1 MGSWPTGRLP
11 VAGSSPTLSTL
22 ITAGSD
28 MYSRVDRFE
37 AGFNRLTLYLAYLVA
52 LSIGLIAVLIPLNLF
67 LIKTQLGSI
76 WWLYEG
82 VEYSLYFGV
91 FIGAPWVLNQGAH
104 VRVDVLTAGLSR
116 ETARKVERVM
126 DIAGAALCALL
137 CFYGSRI
144 TIWEFQDGTMPDKDL
159 RIPTGYMM
167 VIFSASFFLLAV
179 EFLLRFR
186 RAGHQSDE
194 TDLDKPRVGF

>member
-1 MGSWPTGRLP
+1 MHRP
-11 VAGSSPTLSTL
+11 
-22 ITAGSD
+22 I
-28 MYSRVDRFE
+28 DRFE
-37 AGFNRLTLYLAYLVA
+37 AGFNRVVLYLAYLVA

-82 VEYSLYFGV
+82 VEYTLYFGV

-104 VRVDVLTAGLSR
+104 VRVDVLTEALNTESAQR
-116 ETARKVERVM
+116 VERIM
-126 DIAGAALCALL
+126 DFAGAVLCVLL
-137 CFYGSRI
+137 CFYGSRV
-144 TIWEFQDGTMPDKDL
+144 TLWEFQDGTLPDKDL

-167 VIFSASFFLLAV
+167 AIFSTSFFLLAI

-194 TDLDKPRVGF
+194 SDWDKPKVGF

>member
-11 VAGSSPTLSTL
+11 VAAFSPTLSTL

-104 VRVDVLTAGLSR
+104 VRVDVLTAGLSS

-137 CFYGSRI
+137 CFYGSRV
-144 TIWEFQDGTMPDKDL
+144 TIWEFLDGTMPDKDL

-167 VIFSASFFLLAV
+167 AIFPPHSSCWPWSFYYGF
-179 EFLLRFR
+179 
-186 RAGHQSDE
+186 AG
-194 TDLDKPRVGF
+194 RVTNRTRSIWTNPE

>member
-1 MGSWPTGRLP
+1 
-11 VAGSSPTLSTL
+11 
-22 ITAGSD
+22 
-28 MYSRVDRFE
+28 MYRRIDRFE
-37 AGFNRLTLYLAYLVA
+37 AGFNRVVLYLAYLVA
-52 LSIGLIAVLIPLNLF
+52 LSIGLFTVLIPLNLF
-67 LIKTQLGSI
+67 LIRTQLGSI

-82 VEYSLYFGV
+82 VEYTLYFGV

-104 VRVDVLTAGLSR
+104 VRVDVLTAVLN
-116 ETARKVERVM
+116 TASAQHVERIM
-126 DIAGAALCALL
+126 DLAGAVLCVLL
-137 CFYGSRI
+137 CFYGSRVML
-144 TIWEFQDGTMPDKDL
+144 WEFQDGTMPDKDL

>member
-1 MGSWPTGRLP
+1 MHRPS
-11 VAGSSPTLSTL
+11 
-22 ITAGSD
+22 
-28 MYSRVDRFE
+28 DRFE
-37 AGFNRLTLYLAYLVA
+37 AGFNRVVLYLAYLVA
-52 LSIGLIAVLIPLNLF
+52 LSIGLFAVLIPLNLF

-82 VEYSLYFGV
+82 VEYTLYFGV

-104 VRVDVLTAGLSR
+104 VRVDVLTAGMSR
-116 ETARKVERVM
+116 ESARKFERVM

-179 EFLLRFR
+179 EFIFRFR

-194 TDLDKPRVGF
+194 TALDKPRVGF

>member
-104 VRVDVLTAGLSR
+104 VRVDVLTAGLSS

-137 CFYGSRI
+137 CFYGSRV
-144 TIWEFQDGTMPDKDL
+144 TIWEFQDGTLPDKDL

-167 VIFSASFFLLAV
+167 VIFSASFFLLAI

-186 RAGHQSDE
+186 RAGQKASKVDQR
-194 TDLDKPRVGF
+194 LPKAGF

>member
-1 MGSWPTGRLP
+1 MHRP
-11 VAGSSPTLSTL
+11 
-22 ITAGSD
+22 I
-28 MYSRVDRFE
+28 DRFE
-37 AGFNRLTLYLAYLVA
+37 AGFNRVVLYLAYLVA

-82 VEYSLYFGV
+82 VEYTLYFGV
-91 FIGAPWVLNQGAH
+91 FIGAPWVLNQGGH
-104 VRVDVLTAGLSR
+104 VRVDVLTAALNTESAQR
-116 ETARKVERVM
+116 VERIM
-126 DIAGAALCALL
+126 DFVGAVLCVLL
-137 CFYGSRI
+137 CFYGSRV
-144 TIWEFQDGTMPDKDL
+144 TLWEFQDGTLPDKDL

-167 VIFSASFFLLAV
+167 AIFSTSFFLLAI

-194 TDLDKPRVGF
+194 ADRDKPKVGF

>member
-1 MGSWPTGRLP
+1 MHRP
-11 VAGSSPTLSTL
+11 
-22 ITAGSD
+22 I
-28 MYSRVDRFE
+28 DRFE
-37 AGFNRLTLYLAYLVA
+37 AGFNRVVLYLAYLVA

-82 VEYSLYFGV
+82 VEYTLYIGV
-91 FIGAPWVLNQGAH
+91 FIGAPWVLHQGGH
-104 VRVDVLTAGLSR
+104 VRVDVLTAALNTESAQR
-116 ETARKVERVM
+116 VERIM
-126 DIAGAALCALL
+126 DLAGAVLCVLL
-137 CFYGSRI
+137 CFYGSRV
-144 TIWEFQDGTMPDKDL
+144 TRWEFQDGTVPDKDL

-167 VIFSASFFLLAV
+167 TIFSTSFFLLAI

-194 TDLDKPRVGF
+194 ADWDKPKVGF